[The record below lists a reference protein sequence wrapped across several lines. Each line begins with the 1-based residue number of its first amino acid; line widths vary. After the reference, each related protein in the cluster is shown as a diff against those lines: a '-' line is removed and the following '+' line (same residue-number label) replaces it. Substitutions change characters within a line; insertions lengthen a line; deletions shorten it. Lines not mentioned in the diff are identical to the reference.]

1 MGETLQAY
9 MAETAEEQEMLML
22 LDAELDI
29 PANADPTPEVLP
41 EDERCL
47 TEVNH
52 LLHSRRPDGSYAP
65 EVLEH
70 NVQNLHTAVQEAAL
84 KYAITETEH
93 QATYVEEDGRR
104 KRTFM
109 WLGKTALQVAQSGYK
124 FHHHPAAHER
134 VDIEV
139 DEAVHNDE
147 AIRPGFVRVL
157 VSPKMTEQDAPRA
170 VAKKEHLADAD
181 AIRVTFPKT
190 NEKDTVIARRMQ
202 SLLASDVPTEAWNA
216 MFNDPSNLWQ
226 KSFNLSGSSALS
238 IMRLHAELELPEEA
252 VPEGP
257 LTILKAVTPYIA
269 DPIAR
274 QKVQTHIG
282 NFEATNQAE
291 QETFSHNIAQ
301 RWQAFNRE
309 LVESIVADRATPAV
323 EAFITSLQNEWTNA
337 DQQLF
342 RQFRKT
348 DDSLAMPLAVQKRL
362 SAVQQNMLFSRAAIA
377 TGNADVL
384 DQTDEQTATII
395 RENELQIQQMQSSG
409 ADVYDIM
416 LLDAGNNSIVAQQNF
431 TVGGGCIGENGAQFN
446 KREGNSRDAESQNA
460 EAATSAAQGGGKSG
474 EDRSKWKWR
483 KGTCRVETC
492 ATRPSKTAIG
502 PCDVCKRCQRVF
514 DKGGDPT
521 KMNWMTRIDTS
532 RINLVGNVL
541 AIWKKQESD
550 ELPLAKNVLVDK
562 HKQLAVH

>member
-22 LDAELDI
+22 LDAEIDI
-29 PANADPTPEVLP
+29 PANADLTPEVLP

-124 FHHHPAAHER
+124 FHHHSAAHER

-257 LTILKAVTPYIA
+257 LTILRAVAPYIA

-309 LVESIVADRATPAV
+309 LVESIVADHATPAV
-323 EAFITSLQNEWTNA
+323 EAFITSLQNEWTDA

-550 ELPLAKNVLVDK
+550 ELPLAENVLVDK